1 MAKQLNC
8 SDVGFDCSAQRKIAQ
23 LNEVSTSPGQR
34 AGFLG
39 PQVPRSRE
47 ELADGCTAG
56 RRPVFLKMVRGATK

>member
-23 LNEVSTSPGQR
+23 LNEVSTSLGQR

-39 PQVPRSRE
+39 PQVPGSRE
-47 ELADGCTAG
+47 DWSTGAPSAAG
-56 RRPVFLKMVRGATK
+56 